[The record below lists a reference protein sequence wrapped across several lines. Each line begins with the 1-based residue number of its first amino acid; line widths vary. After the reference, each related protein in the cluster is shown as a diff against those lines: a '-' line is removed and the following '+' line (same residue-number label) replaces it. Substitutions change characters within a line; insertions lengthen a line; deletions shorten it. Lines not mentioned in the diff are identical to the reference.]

1 MGEIVFAA
9 ATVHAPQLF
18 TYPPSED
25 KAQLDADIAAM
36 RELGK
41 NLDEIKPDAVMVI
54 GSDHLETFFL
64 SAVPT
69 FAIVGGEKSKAAFAR
84 KSYALPIHPFTE
96 EILNDLVADGFDLTY
111 SQDAELGHAF
121 AAVYEWVIEGR
132 SVPVIPV
139 FVNTYL
145 PPLPTARR
153 CAQLGAAIRDAI
165 LKSPYKIAIVASGG
179 MSHYPG
185 AWKYPQPAFDF
196 DWWAIA
202 HMERG
207 NNNALLEL
215 NNEQLDEVGN
225 TEMLPWMILFGA
237 IGQQPGEL
245 ITYQPTWHHGHAV
258 MRFIPNRKGVPTT
271 PEPAPKFNFGS
282 AEGYQFYRHPD
293 PSVYPLNKL
302 LYDLRF
308 SQPLRRRLFE
318 NTPALASEYGL
329 TAEQALAK
337 PHNLPHSIAEIVAHM
352 CFWQEWFNG
361 CAMNGFTGIV
371 KHAAVGWPAVSS
383 DGWDALRTRF
393 LRAIEEAKRI
403 VAESDLPGE
412 SVLPPGVG
420 IPSLTRD
427 SRGSAILRASIH
439 SSHHLGQIVTTRQL
453 MGLWP
458 PPAGSMTW

>member
-41 NLDEIKPDAVMVI
+41 NLDEIKPDAVVVI

-84 KSYALPIHPFTE
+84 KTYALPIHGFAE
-96 EILNDLVADGFDLTY
+96 ELVNTLVSDGFDLTY

-132 SVPVIPV
+132 SMPVVPI

-153 CAQLGAAIRDAI
+153 CAQLGAAVRDAI
-165 LKSPYKIAIVASGG
+165 VRSPYRIAIVASGG

-202 HMERG
+202 QMERG

-258 MRFIPNRKGVPTT
+258 MRFIPNKKGVPTT

-282 AEGYQFYRHPD
+282 AEGATSFTAIPIR
-293 PSVYPLNKL
+293 PSI
-302 LYDLRF
+302 R
-308 SQPLRRRLFE
+308 
-318 NTPALASEYGL
+318 
-329 TAEQALAK
+329 
-337 PHNLPHSIAEIVAHM
+337 
-352 CFWQEWFNG
+352 
-361 CAMNGFTGIV
+361 
-371 KHAAVGWPAVSS
+371 
-383 DGWDALRTRF
+383 
-393 LRAIEEAKRI
+393 
-403 VAESDLPGE
+403 
-412 SVLPPGVG
+412 
-420 IPSLTRD
+420 
-427 SRGSAILRASIH
+427 
-439 SSHHLGQIVTTRQL
+439 
-453 MGLWP
+453 
-458 PPAGSMTW
+458 